1 MKLAFYALFLPA
13 QIYNVANSPGARK
26 RARQAVTRR
35 AHNVGMRAMMRTCIK
50 NVYYAVE
57 KGDKAAAEAA
67 YKTAV
72 PVIDRIANKG
82 LIHANKAARHKSRLN
97 QHVRNM

>member
-1 MKLAFYALFLPA
+1 M
-13 QIYNVANSPGARK
+13 ANSPGARK